1 MDSESLREAG
11 SMMGTA
17 GMLVLDEDTDMVSY
31 LRRVTH
37 FYQHESCGQCTPCRE
52 GTGWLERI
60 VTRIDEGEGQMRDLD
75 LLFDLCDQMEGRT
88 ICAFADAA
96 AWPVRYT
103 IQRFREEFEAKVKP
117 SIHPVSADVSSGA
130 DATAPATE
138 A

>member
-1 MDSESLREAG
+1 MDAESLREAG

-37 FYQHESCGQCTPCRE
+37 FYSHESCGQCTPCRE
-52 GTGWLERI
+52 GTGWLENI
-60 VTRIDEGEGQMRDLD
+60 VTRIDEGEGSMRDLD
-75 LLFDLCDQMEGRT
+75 LLLDLCDQMEGRT

-103 IQRFREEFEAKVKP
+103 LKRFRDEFEAKCKASV
-117 SIHPVSADVSSGA
+117 HPVSSKVSSGSKSA
-130 DATAPATE
+130 AAATA
-138 A
+138 